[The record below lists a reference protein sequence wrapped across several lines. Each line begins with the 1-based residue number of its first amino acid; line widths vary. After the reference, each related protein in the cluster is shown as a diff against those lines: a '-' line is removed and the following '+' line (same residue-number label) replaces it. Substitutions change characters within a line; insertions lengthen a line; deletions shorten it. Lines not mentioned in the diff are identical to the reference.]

1 MPWDPRS
8 GITFG
13 EYLRRKHVQTP
24 PAGGWTYATRDQ
36 RTYGTRDD
44 GVKWVSVRDQ
54 AGHDTTV
61 HDDGRQDVRINLGLG
76 GGDVD

>member
-13 EYLRRKHVQTP
+13 EYLRRKSLQTP

-36 RTYGTRDD
+36 HAYGERPD
-44 GVKWVSVRDQ
+44 GVSFRATTDQ
-54 AGHDTTV
+54 LGNVVTEHA
-61 HDDGRQDVRINLGLG
+61 DGRQDVTINLK
-76 GGDVD
+76 V